1 MGSNNDNGPMANS
14 GSTPVG
20 GGLSQ
25 RGQPAFRDE
34 TNDPSFLVDIEQL
47 KVVKLS
53 QKRLLDLAKLAAI
66 GELVSGA
73 AHEINNP
80 LATVIGYSELLLKQG
95 LDPVSRERLQIMQ
108 DQAKRA
114 CRLVDN
120 LVFLTQHYS
129 TVKTWMDVRDPLKRV
144 FRLRSYKLKVNHIEV
159 VKEFSGELPMIPAND
174 RQLAQVYLNLVF
186 SQTRVVRCYTG

>member
-1 MGSNNDNGPMANS
+1 M
-14 GSTPVG
+14 
-20 GGLSQ
+20 
-25 RGQPAFRDE
+25 
-34 TNDPSFLVDIEQL
+34 
-47 KVVKLS
+47 
-53 QKRLLDLAKLAAI
+53 
-66 GELVSGA
+66 SGA